1 MSKVNYI
8 SAYCSIKG
16 GNVVINNTID
26 YTSLDSTNAVDF
38 LKSVYKHYQ
47 MSYPKFYKMDSL
59 CKLAFLTSEVL
70 LKNKSLSS
78 KYKPEDIAII
88 IANSASSLEIDT
100 EHQHTIEDKNN
111 YFPSPANFVYTLPNI
126 LIGEIAIRNSI
137 KGENTFFIFDKFDTR
152 FMNQYINSLLNTKKA
167 KVCIVGWVDFYQ
179 NNYESNL
186 YLVEDANDDGMKLE
200 HTIENINK
208 LITNN

>member
-1 MSKVNYI
+1 MNKVNYI
-8 SAYCSIKG
+8 SAYCSIKD

-38 LKSVYKHYQ
+38 LKSTYKHYQ
-47 MSYPKFYKMDSL
+47 ISYPKFYKMDSL

-70 LKNKSLSS
+70 LKNNPLND

-88 IANSASSLEIDT
+88 VANSASSLEIDT

-137 KGENTFFIFDKFDTR
+137 KGENTFFIFDKFDIR
-152 FMNQYINSLLNTKKA
+152 FMNQYVNSLLNTEKA

-186 YLVEDANDDGMKLE
+186 YIVETTNDTGIKLE

>member
-1 MSKVNYI
+1 MSKENYI

-16 GNVVINNTID
+16 GDVVLNNNVD

-38 LKSVYKHYQ
+38 LKSIYKHYQ
-47 MSYPKFYKMDSL
+47 ISYPKFYKMDSL
-59 CKLAFLTSEVL
+59 CKLAFLTSELL
-70 LKNKSLSS
+70 LKNNSLKV

-100 EHQHTIEDKNN
+100 EHQLTIEDKNN

-152 FMNQYINSLLNTKKA
+152 FMNLYVNSLLNSGKA

-186 YLVEDANDDGMKLE
+186 YLVESSDDGEMKLE

>member
-1 MSKVNYI
+1 
-8 SAYCSIKG
+8 
-16 GNVVINNTID
+16 
-26 YTSLDSTNAVDF
+26 
-38 LKSVYKHYQ
+38 
-47 MSYPKFYKMDSL
+47 
-59 CKLAFLTSEVL
+59 LAFLTSEVL
-70 LKNKSLSS
+70 LKNSPLND

-100 EHQHTIEDKNN
+100 EHQHTIGDKNN

-152 FMNQYINSLLNTKKA
+152 FMNQYVNSLLNTEKA

-186 YLVEDANDDGMKLE
+186 YLVETTNDTGIKLE